1 MNEIIA
7 PQSFPEDTCG
17 YEYLQVHNRVCL
29 IKMHK
34 MPIASSNCA
43 QGSSYIVIFIHLK
56 ISKKKTDLVT
66 HHIHHDIASLWKT
79 PTNQASLNLK

>member
-17 YEYLQVHNRVCL
+17 YEYLQVHNHVCL

-43 QGSSYIVIFIHLK
+43 QGSYYIVIFIHWK

-66 HHIHHDIASLWKT
+66 CHILRGIASLWKT
-79 PTNQASLNLK
+79 YKNTHK